1 MAWFADLSP
10 CDYFGEF
17 KGIRAIGWLEEGHAF
32 VLGKV
37 DRAVYDK
44 LREFCRDPWTPAT
57 LGAMG
62 GVYGCTFCQYEP
74 IIGWQN
80 LFVPGR
86 GVIYACPALITH
98 YMNAHSY
105 APPQEFCDAVM
116 ACPPM
121 RSMDYLKA
129 ILANGGRE
137 LAA

>member
-44 LREFCRDPWTPAT
+44 FREFCRDPWTPAT

-98 YMNAHSY
+98 YMNANS
-105 APPQEFCDAVM
+105 
-116 ACPPM
+116 
-121 RSMDYLKA
+121 
-129 ILANGGRE
+129 
-137 LAA
+137 